1 MSMKKLINFYSVV
14 SLLLF
19 INQYLFAQKSSA
31 NDNSRWTE
39 SFNIEQCTFST
50 TGENTY
56 FILKPGYQLVL
67 EGIEE
72 NDTTKLV
79 ISVLNETKT
88 IGKIESRVVEERESV
103 NGNLIEISRNYF
115 AICTQ
120 TNAVFYF
127 GEDVDFYKDGKV
139 TKHDGSWWADSNG
152 ARAGVM
158 MPGSIFLG
166 ARYYQEIAPQVAM
179 DRAEIIS
186 MSERIKTSAG
196 NFTNCL
202 NIEETT
208 PLEPKSKEYKVHA
221 PGIGLV
227 KDGNLILTK
236 FGYPQ

>member
-1 MSMKKLINFYSVV
+1 MKKLINFYSVV